1 MSASIDFN
9 TLTANFLADNET
21 PVSCFS
27 KLKQPG
33 AVLLESMESDGTRGQ
48 FSIIGRSPIVTVTH
62 QSGQTSLQS
71 SIQQLNK
78 TWKGDPFLHL
88 KKLKSILTF
97 ENKGPFQAGFF
108 CGYFGYHMIEY
119 IEQLKSRH
127 QNTDFPDLTL
137 IIPSQIIVFD
147 NFKQTITIAI
157 HYLKDEKE
165 ARQQMIGL
173 ISRLD
178 QPHKQRLQIPDF
190 NQSLEEE
197 NIQVSMNGKQ
207 YRDAIKRAKEYIVE
221 GDIFQTVLSRHFSTP
236 VSQDPF
242 LIYRMLRLIN
252 PSPYMYFLNF
262 KDMQIIGSSPE
273 TMAKLENTTMTVYP
287 IAGTRKRGAS
297 SSEDEKLAR
306 DLLADPKEQ
315 SEHAML
321 VDLARNDIGKLA
333 SFGSV
338 TVERYMN
345 VEKFSHVMHLSSEVT
360 GQLDTKQFDEIDVL
374 KTSFPAGTL
383 SGAPKIRAMEIIDEL
398 EPSGRRLYGG
408 AIGYLSFAPPPH
420 NKMDTCIAIR
430 TLWIKNKIAYWQAGA
445 GIVHDS
451 DPEME
456 LEETTHKAMAICK
469 AIAMAADQSTKNEFK
484 K

>member
-1 MSASIDFN
+1 M
-9 TLTANFLADNET
+9 
-21 PVSCFS
+21 
-27 KLKQPG
+27 
-33 AVLLESMESDGTRGQ
+33 LESMESDGTRGQ
-48 FSIIGRSPIVTVTH
+48 FSIIGMTPIVTITH

-71 SIQQLNK
+71 SIQRLNDF
-78 TWKGDPFLHL
+78 WEGDPFLHL

-108 CGYFGYHMIEY
+108 CGYFGYHTIEY

-127 QNTDFPDLTL
+127 QNTDFPDIKL
-137 IIPSQIIVFD
+137 IIPSKVIVFD

-157 HYLKDEKE
+157 HYQKKDEQE
-165 ARQQMIGL
+165 AGQRLSGL

-178 QPHKQRLQIPDF
+178 QPHKQRLQTPDF
-190 NQSLEEE
+190 NQSLKEE

-207 YRDAIKRAKEYIVE
+207 YMNAVKRAKEFIVE
-221 GDIFQTVLSRHFSTP
+221 GDIFQTVLSRRFSTP

-273 TMAKLENTTMTVYP
+273 TMAKLESTTMTVYP

-297 SSEDEKLAR
+297 SSEDEKLTR
-306 DLLADPKEQ
+306 ELLADPKEQ

-338 TVERYMN
+338 KVEKYMN
-345 VEKFSHVMHLSSEVT
+345 VEKFSHVMHLVSEVK
-360 GQLDTKQFDEIDVL
+360 GRVDTKQFDEIDVF
-374 KTSFPAGTL
+374 KASFPAGTL
-383 SGAPKIRAMEIIDEL
+383 SGAPKIRAMEIIDAL
-398 EPSGRRLYGG
+398 EPVGRRLYGG

-420 NKMDTCIAIR
+420 NRMDTCITIR
-430 TLWIKNKIAYWQAGA
+430 TLWIKNKIAYWQTGA

-451 DPEME
+451 VPEME
-456 LEETTHKAMAICK
+456 LEETNNKAMALCK
-469 AIAMAADQSTKNEFK
+469 AIAMAADQNTNK
-484 K
+484 